1 MWETADDCLYSRS
14 EAIAPYTYIGV
25 SYMTC
30 DMLAMYHTYCQSR
43 NLASVS
49 GHNFLLFARS
59 KPLLV
64 AHHMVLVLGYPLLVY
79 DGLRKGMGDFLI
91 GTLFVREMSSPL
103 VSTAKIMR
111 RISIEGSALYYVNGA
126 ALVCVFFLVR
136 VANTPLTLLLYSAQH
151 HHWNVYHALRAM
163 SFICHTTLAAEL
175 ALQTYWFTQILTTG
189 FTSSK
194 IRLKSL

>member
-1 MWETADDCLYSRS
+1 MHARS

-64 AHHMVLVLGYPLLVY
+64 AHHMVLVLGYPLLV
-79 DGLRKGMGDFLI
+79 
-91 GTLFVREMSSPL
+91 VR
-103 VSTAKIMR
+103 
-111 RISIEGSALYYVNGA
+111 
-126 ALVCVFFLVR
+126 
-136 VANTPLTLLLYSAQH
+136 
-151 HHWNVYHALRAM
+151 
-163 SFICHTTLAAEL
+163 AEL
-175 ALQTYWFTQILTTG
+175 TRCLLTV
-189 FTSSK
+189 
-194 IRLKSL
+194 SLLFLLI

>member
-1 MWETADDCLYSRS
+1 
-14 EAIAPYTYIGV
+14 
-25 SYMTC
+25 
-30 DMLAMYHTYCQSR
+30 MLAMYHTYCQSR

-111 RISIEGSALYYVNGA
+111 RVSAALPYISISSLLFHNRSALK
-126 ALVCVFFLVR
+126 
-136 VANTPLTLLLYSAQH
+136 AQ
-151 HHWNVYHALRAM
+151 LSTM
-163 SFICHTTLAAEL
+163 
-175 ALQTYWFTQILTTG
+175 
-189 FTSSK
+189 
-194 IRLKSL
+194 